1 MFLIQGDPTIVQ
13 QEKHSPIIV
22 LGVECAL
29 IVELRREWGERGHL
43 LPRDELG
50 NAVVWR
56 NGRALQHKV

>member
-1 MFLIQGDPTIVQ
+1 VQ